1 MSINIIGIAPIS
13 AVANVNAV
21 LEAMGRGPG
30 SLTRNLTTAADPA
43 WDATPTH
50 MFMSDQGVS
59 SEFQADLLAAAGG
72 DLPPLAEGYMWGE
85 DGVISAADAAAAMAQ
100 FAVASFNDGFAPTQ
114 QLAAAIAA
122 HDPVLYVIPQPEY

>member
-1 MSINIIGIAPIS
+1 MSINIIGIAPVS

-30 SLTRNLTTAADPA
+30 NITRNLTTAADPA

-50 MFMSDQGVS
+50 MFMSDQAVS
-59 SEFQADLLAAAGG
+59 SEFQMNLLAAAGG

-85 DGVISAADAAAAMAQ
+85 DGVISAADATAAMAQ
-100 FAVASFNDGFAPTQ
+100 FAIASFNDGFSPPQ
-114 QLAAAIAA
+114 QLAAALAA
-122 HDPVLYVIPQPEY
+122 HDPVLYLIPDAPL